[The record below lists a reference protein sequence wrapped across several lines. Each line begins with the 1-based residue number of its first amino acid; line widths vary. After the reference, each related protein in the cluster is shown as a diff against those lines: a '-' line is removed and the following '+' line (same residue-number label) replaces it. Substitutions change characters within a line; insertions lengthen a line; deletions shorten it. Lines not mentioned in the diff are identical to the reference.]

1 MEDFNESIT
10 AVTWG
15 SVQNEEAPGDGVT
28 GEAGMGVNPI
38 GVIDAGAGVT
48 VEPNVG
54 IGEGLKITM
63 TVGVGV
69 IVVTGSVQPVNKTN
83 PMNAEI
89 ILFTWVSSL

>member
-28 GEAGMGVNPI
+28 GEVGMGVNPI
-38 GVIDAGAGVT
+38 GVIDTGAGVT
-48 VEPNVG
+48 VEFNVEVV
-54 IGEGLKITM
+54 EGLKITM

-83 PMNAEI
+83 PMNAGNF
-89 ILFTWVSSL
+89 LFTWASSL